1 MVRTSPKRDRPSVR
15 RVRTIPGAREKRG
28 IRPYR
33 VLTQVPQAEKAKA

>member
-1 MVRTSPKRDRPSVR
+1 MVRTSPNYDRPPVR
-15 RVRTIPGAREKRG
+15 GVRTIPGARENRG

>member
-1 MVRTSPKRDRPSVR
+1 MVRTLPKRDGLPVR
-15 RVRTIPGAREKRG
+15 GVRTIPGAREKRG